1 MAKKYFRYIPDFD
14 YVSRLPKAQNISD
27 YIRVKNLF
35 KRTKI
40 AEEIFSDLTFFTKY
54 QIITDERPDNVAF
67 KVYGDS
73 NLDWMVLLANN
84 IINVQQEWPLE
95 HTSYYNY
102 LINKYGSDAA
112 LQNVHHYETREIKN
126 SVGKVIVPEGLEVP
140 SDFSITYFDTGLG
153 VQQTVTT
160 EIVTEITNQVY
171 EDGLNDAKRNID
183 IIKPR
188 FVGLIIEEIEKA
200 MKYPKGSTQYVSKK
214 VVKGENIRIYE

>member
-14 YVSRLPKAQNISD
+14 YVSRLSKAQNISD

-35 KRTKI
+35 KRTRI
-40 AEEIFSDLTFFTKY
+40 SEQIFNDLTFFTQY

-73 NLDWMVLLANN
+73 NLDWMILLANN

-95 HTSYYNY
+95 HQSYYNY
-102 LINKYGSDAA
+102 LIGKYGSDAA
-112 LQNVHHYETREIKN
+112 LQNIHHYETREIKN
-126 SVGKVIVPEGLEVP
+126 SVGKVIVPKGLEVP
-140 SDFSITYFDTGLG
+140 STFNITYFDTGLG

-171 EDGLNDAKRNID
+171 EDRLNDAKRNIN

-188 FVGLIIEEIEKA
+188 FIGLIIEEIEKA

>member
-14 YVSRLPKAQNISD
+14 YVSRLSKAQNISD

-40 AEEIFSDLTFFTKY
+40 SEQIFSDLTFFTKY

-73 NLDWMVLLANN
+73 NLDWMIMLANN

-95 HTSYYNY
+95 HQSYYNY
-102 LINKYGSDAA
+102 LIGKYGSDAA
-112 LQNVHHYETREIKN
+112 LQNIHHYETREIKN
-126 SVGKVIVPEGLEVP
+126 SVGKVIVPKGLEVP
-140 SDFSITYFDTGLG
+140 STFNITYFDTGLG

-171 EDGLNDAKRNID
+171 EDGLNDAKRNIN

-188 FVGLIIEEIEKA
+188 FIGLIIEEIEKA

>member
-14 YVSRLPKAQNISD
+14 YVSRLSKAQNISD

-84 IINVQQEWPLE
+84 IINVQEEWPLE

-126 SVGKVIVPEGLEVP
+126 SVGKIIVPEGLEVA
-140 SDFSITYFDTGLG
+140 SDFSITFFDTGLG

-160 EIVTEITNQVY
+160 NIVTEITNQVY
-171 EDGLNDAKRNID
+171 EDRLNDGKRNIS

-188 FVGLIIEEIEKA
+188 FIGLIIEEMERLT
-200 MKYPKGSTQYVSKK
+200 KYPKGSTQYVSKN
-214 VVKGENIRIYE
+214 VVRGENIKIYD